1 MTINPTPTVIWQIP
15 AKRRTRVIP
24 PLGIV
29 EDEFASYTV
38 TAVITAPASG
48 IAQDTNVVGWA
59 YGETGLGYYPNPANN
74 NQFMPVHLPTG
85 IALSDTFLTLTGCQ
99 SYLRE
104 IATKLDWHGVGEKGP
119 PDMVI
124 PDLVAI
130 KKKYI

>member
-1 MTINPTPTVIWQIP
+1 MADVFTP
-15 AKRRTRVIP
+15 
-24 PLGIV
+24 
-29 EDEFASYTV
+29 YTV
-38 TAVITAPASG
+38 TALIITDPTTG